1 MQSMIWNS
9 RTSSLWQRLL
19 LALLLVAVASTFR
32 LMFFGGLGRDTSYVL
47 YYPIVMLAALYGGLP
62 AGLLAT
68 VLSTALIFFWIQQG
82 FTSPAE
88 TPALGGFGL
97 GCAMI
102 SFVGEVMRRTQTRT
116 RLAQEQTQAANQELR
131 REIAERQQEDVRLIA
146 SEKRYRRLF
155 ESAKDGIL
163 ILDAATGM
171 VVDVNPFLV
180 KLLGYSHENFLG
192 KKVWE
197 LGFLKDILA
206 NEANFAE
213 LQAKEYIRY
222 DDRPLETSTGQ
233 KINVEFVSNV
243 YQVNGHK
250 VIQCNVRDITERKRA
265 AAELSWKTALLEAQ
279 VNSSLDG
286 ILVVDHQGKKILQ
299 NQRLNELLKLPPPV
313 VANEN
318 VAVLLQF
325 GIQQTKHP
333 DEFCQ
338 RVAYLNAHPEE
349 QCRDEIELVDGSV
362 LDRYSAPIRDK
373 TGKYFGRIWTFRDI
387 TERKQAEESHARLAM
402 AVEQVAETVMITD
415 TRGTILYVNPAFEKI
430 TGYTRAEV
438 LGQNPRILESGKQDA
453 EFFRQLWSLLER
465 GEMWHGHFVN
475 KRKDGTL
482 YEEDASISPVRD
494 GTGKVVNYVAVKRDV
509 TGEMALEA
517 QFRQS
522 QKMEAIGTLAG
533 GVAHDFNN
541 ILAVIQMEVEL
552 LKTGGALSPEQTEDV
567 NEIITSIDRA
577 AALTRQ
583 LLLFSRK
590 ASLQR
595 CDLDLNQVTHDQ
607 AKMLQRILGEDIGF
621 QLQLAAQP
629 MFIHADPTMMNQVL
643 MNLVVNARDAMHKG
657 GQLVVTTAAVEVDES
672 TAAQTA
678 GARSGSFV
686 CLSVADT
693 GCGILPQNL
702 RRIFEPFFTTK
713 KVGKGTG
720 LGLPTVFGIVQQHHG
735 WIHVTSEIGQGT
747 TFKIY
752 LPRLA
757 AMAGQKNTMPI
768 PAIPPTGTET
778 LLLVEDEPALR
789 LALQK
794 TLTQLGYHILA
805 ASNGVKAMEVWQEHR
820 EEIRLILTD
829 MIMPDGMNGKEL
841 AQCLLQQDPKL
852 KVVYMSGYRAG
863 VSGKELSLLE
873 GVNFLFKPFSTDRL
887 AQIIRNSLDKK

>member
-1 MQSMIWNS
+1 MIWNS
-9 RTSSLWQRLL
+9 RTSSLRQRLL
-19 LALLLVAVASTFR
+19 MALLLVVVASTFR

-68 VLSTALIFFWIQQG
+68 ALSTALSFFWIQRG
-82 FTSPAE
+82 FTSPTE
-88 TPALGGFGL
+88 TLALGVFGL
-97 GCAMI
+97 GCVMI
-102 SFVGEVMRRTQTRT
+102 SFVGEVMRRAHTRT

-131 REIAERQQEDVRLIA
+131 KEIAERQQEAVPLIA
-146 SEKRYRRLF
+146 SEQRYRRLF

-163 ILDAATGM
+163 ILDARTGM

-180 KLLGYSHENFLG
+180 ELLGYSHEKFLG

-222 DDRPLETSTGQ
+222 DDRPLETSAGQ

-250 VIQCNVRDITERKRA
+250 VIQCNIRDITERKQA
-265 AAELSWKTALLEAQ
+265 ATELRWKTALLEAQ

-286 ILVVDHQGKKILQ
+286 ILVVDNQGVKILQ
-299 NQRLNELLKLPPPV
+299 NQRLNELFKIPPPV
-313 VANEN
+313 ATNEN
-318 VAVLLQF
+318 DAAQIQF
-325 GIQQTKHP
+325 VSKQTKHP
-333 DEFCQ
+333 DEFYQ
-338 RVAYLNAHPEE
+338 KVTYLNAHPEE
-349 QCRDEIELVDGSV
+349 QCRDEIELVNGTV

-373 TGKYFGRIWTFRDI
+373 AGKCFGRIWTFRDI
-387 TERKQAEESHARLAM
+387 TERKQAEESRARLAM
-402 AVEQVAETVMITD
+402 AVEQAAESVMITD
-415 TRGTILYVNPAFEKI
+415 TGGVILYVNPAFEKI
-430 TGYTRAEV
+430 TGYTRAEA
-438 LGQNPRILESGKQDA
+438 LGQNRRMLESDRQDA
-453 EFFRQLWSLLER
+453 EFHRQLWSLLER
-465 GEMWHGHFVN
+465 GEVWHGHLIN
-475 KRKDGTL
+475 KRKNGTL
-482 YEEDASISPVRD
+482 YEEDATISPVRD
-494 GTGKVVNYVAVKRDV
+494 DTGKIVNYVAVKRDV

-552 LKTGGALSPEQTEDV
+552 LKNGGGLSAEQTGDA
-567 NEIITSIDRA
+567 NEIIISIDRA

-583 LLLFSRK
+583 LILFSRK
-590 ASLQR
+590 ASLQL
-595 CDLDLNQVTHDQ
+595 CDLDLNRVTNDL
-607 AKMLQRILGEDIGF
+607 AKMLRRILGEDIGF

-657 GQLVVTTAAVEVDES
+657 GQLVVTTAAVKVDES

-678 GARSGSFV
+678 GARAGSFV

-713 KVGKGTG
+713 GVGKGTG

-735 WIHVTSEIGQGT
+735 WINVSSEVGQGT

-757 AMAGQKNTMPI
+757 EMADQKNSHPM

-789 LALQK
+789 IALQK
-794 TLTQLGYHILA
+794 NLTRLGYHILA
-805 ASNGVKAMEVWQEHR
+805 APNGVRAMEVWQEHR

-829 MIMPDGMNGKEL
+829 MVMPDGMNGKEL
-841 AQCLLQQDPKL
+841 AQCLLLKDPKL

-863 VSGKELSLLE
+863 VAGKDLSLQE
-873 GVNFLFKPFSTDRL
+873 GVNFLFKPFHTDKL
-887 AQIIRNSLDKK
+887 AQIIRDSLDKN

>member
-1 MQSMIWNS
+1 MIWNS
-9 RTSSLWQRLL
+9 RTSSLRQRLL
-19 LALLLVAVASTFR
+19 MALLLVAAASTFR
-32 LMFFGGLGRDTSYVL
+32 WVFFGEFGRDTSYVL

-68 VLSTALIFFWIQQG
+68 ALSTALSFFWIQRG
-82 FTSPAE
+82 FTSSAE
-88 TPALGGFGL
+88 TLALGVFGL
-97 GCAMI
+97 GCVMI
-102 SFVGEVMRRTQTRT
+102 SFVGEVMRRAQTRT

-131 REIAERQQEDVRLIA
+131 REIAERQQENAQIIA

-155 ESAKDGIL
+155 ESARDGIL
-163 ILDAATGM
+163 ILDARTGM

-180 KLLGYSHENFLG
+180 ELLGYSHENFLG

-222 DDRPLETSTGQ
+222 DDLPLETSAGQ

-250 VIQCNVRDITERKRA
+250 VIQCNIRDITERKRA
-265 AAELSWKTALLEAQ
+265 AAELRWKTALLEAQ

-286 ILVVDHQGKKILQ
+286 ILVVDHQGIKILQ
-299 NQRLNELLKLPPPV
+299 NQRLNELFKIPPPV
-313 VANEN
+313 ATNEN
-318 VAVLLQF
+318 DAAQIQF
-325 GIQQTKHP
+325 VSKQTKHP
-333 DEFCQ
+333 DEFRQ
-338 RVAYLNAHPEE
+338 KVAYLNAHPEE
-349 QCRDEIELVDGSV
+349 QCRDEIELVDGTI

-373 TGKYFGRIWTFRDI
+373 AGKCFGRIWTFRDI
-387 TERKQAEESHARLAM
+387 TERKQAEESRARLAM
-402 AVEQVAETVMITD
+402 AVEQAAEIIVITD
-415 TRGTILYVNPAFEKI
+415 TRATILYVNPAFEKI

-438 LGQNPRILESGKQDA
+438 LGQNPRVLKSGRQDA
-453 EFFRQLWSLLER
+453 EFYRQMWSLLER
-465 GEMWHGHFVN
+465 GEMWHGHFIN
-475 KRKDGTL
+475 QRKNGTL
-482 YEEDASISPVRD
+482 YEEDATISPVRD
-494 GTGKVVNYVAVKRDV
+494 GTGKIVNYVAVKRDV

-552 LKTGGALSPEQTEDV
+552 LKNSGGLSPEQTEDT

-583 LLLFSRK
+583 LILFSRK
-590 ASLQR
+590 ASLEL
-595 CDLDLNQVTHDQ
+595 CDLDLNQVTSDL
-607 AKMLQRILGEDIGF
+607 AKMLRRILGEDIGF

-643 MNLVVNARDAMHKG
+643 MNLVVNARDALHKG
-657 GQLVVTTAAVEVDES
+657 GQLAVSTAAVEVDGS
-672 TAAQTA
+672 TAAQTD
-678 GARSGSFV
+678 GARAGSFV

-713 KVGKGTG
+713 GVGKGTG

-735 WIHVTSEIGQGT
+735 WINVSSEVGQGT

-757 AMAGQKNTMPI
+757 AMADQKNSHPI
-768 PAIPPTGTET
+768 PALPSTGTET

-789 LALQK
+789 IALQK
-794 TLTQLGYHILA
+794 NLTRLGYHILA
-805 ASNGVKAMEVWQEHR
+805 ASNGVKAMEVWQKHR
-820 EEIRLILTD
+820 EEIRLVLTD
-829 MIMPDGMNGKEL
+829 MVMPDGMNGKEL
-841 AQCLLQQDPKL
+841 AQSLLQQDPRL

-863 VSGKELSLLE
+863 VSSKELSLQE
-873 GVNFLFKPFSTDRL
+873 NVNFLFKPFPADQL

>member
-1 MQSMIWNS
+1 M
-9 RTSSLWQRLL
+9 
-19 LALLLVAVASTFR
+19 ALLLVMAASTFR
-32 LMFFGGLGRDTSYVL
+32 LMFFGGLGRDTAYVF
-47 YYPIVMLAALYGGLP
+47 YYPIVVLAAIYGGAA
-62 AGLLAT
+62 AGVLAT
-68 VLSTALIFFWIQQG
+68 VLSMALSFFWILQG
-82 FTSPAE
+82 FTSPTEAL
-88 TPALGGFGL
+88 ALGVFGL
-97 GCAMI
+97 GCVMI
-102 SFVGEVMRRTQTRT
+102 SFVGEATRRAQARA
-116 RLAQEQTQAANQELR
+116 RLAQEQTQAANLELR
-131 REIAERQQEDVRLIA
+131 KEIAERQQGDVQLIA
-146 SEKRYRRLF
+146 SENRYRRLF

-163 ILDAATGM
+163 ILDAETGR

-180 KLLGYSHENFLG
+180 ELLGCSPENFLG

-197 LGFLKDILA
+197 LGFLKDIFA
-206 NEANFAE
+206 NEASFAE

-222 DDRPLETSTGQ
+222 DDLPLEISAGQ

-243 YQVNGHK
+243 YLVNGHK
-250 VIQCNVRDITERKRA
+250 VIQCKIRDITERKRA
-265 AAELSWKTALLEAQ
+265 AAELHWKTALLEAQ

-286 ILVVDHQGKKILQ
+286 ILVVDNQGMKILQ
-299 NQRLNELLKLPPPV
+299 NQRLNELLKIPPPV

-318 VAVLLQF
+318 DAAQIQF
-325 GIQQTKHP
+325 VSQQTKHP
-333 DEFCQ
+333 DEFHQ
-338 RVAYLNAHPEE
+338 KVTYLNAHPEE
-349 QCRDEIELVDGSV
+349 ECRDEIELVDGTV

-373 TGKYFGRIWTFRDI
+373 AGKCFGRIWTFRDI
-387 TERKQAEESHARLAM
+387 TERKQAEESRARLAM
-402 AVEQVAETVMITD
+402 AVEQAVETVMITD
-415 TRGTILYVNPAFEKI
+415 TRGIILYVNPAFEKI

-438 LGQNPRILESGKQDA
+438 LGQNRSMLESDKQDA
-453 EFFRQLWSLLER
+453 EFYRQLWDTLTR
-465 GEMWHGHFVN
+465 GEVWHGHFIN

-482 YEEDASISPVRD
+482 YEEDATVSPVRD
-494 GTGKVVNYVAVKRDV
+494 DTGKIVNYVAVKRDV

-517 QFRQS
+517 QLRQS

-552 LKTGGALSPEQTEDV
+552 LKTGGGLSAIQTGDV

-590 ASLQR
+590 ASLQL
-595 CDLDLNQVTHDQ
+595 CDLDLNQVTHDL
-607 AKMLQRILGEDIGF
+607 AKMLRRILGEDIGF
-621 QLQLAAQP
+621 QLHLAAQP
-629 MFIHADPTMMNQVL
+629 MLTHADPTMMDQVL

-657 GQLVVTTAAVEVDES
+657 GQLVVTTAAVEMDES

-693 GCGILPQNL
+693 GSGILPQNL

-713 KVGKGTG
+713 GVGKGTG

-735 WIHVTSEIGQGT
+735 WINVSSEVGRGT

-757 AMAGQKNTMPI
+757 GMADQKNPDPI

-778 LLLVEDEPALR
+778 LLLVEDEPVLR
-789 LALQK
+789 LAIQK
-794 TLTQLGYHILA
+794 NLTRLGYRILA
-805 ASNGVKAMEVWQEHR
+805 ATNGVKAMEVWQKHR
-820 EEIRLILTD
+820 EEIRLVLTD
-829 MIMPDGMNGKEL
+829 MVMPDGMNGKEL
-841 AQCLLQQDPKL
+841 AQSLLQKDPRL

-863 VSGKELSLLE
+863 VSSKELSLQE
-873 GVNFLFKPFSTDRL
+873 NVNFLFKPFHTDQL